1 VPLRA
6 AWQVG
11 RNRDKATRSGSGAGW
26 RKEGPMARMLIIST
40 HGSED
45 PTRAGIAFFLANM
58 WALP

>member
-1 VPLRA
+1 
-6 AWQVG
+6 
-11 RNRDKATRSGSGAGW
+11 
-26 RKEGPMARMLIIST
+26 MARMLIIST